1 MGAALRRCWRQRRRS
16 VAGYTLTIFIQ
27 ILPQSSFNL
36 MGIWI
41 FHRCNSKRGSFF
53 LYLNES
59 SALCDG
65 KVYALMYIYH
75 ARKKIPYSIFPACFS
90 SRAARACICSAPA
103 ANRGYIFLLQFT
115 KWKRA
120 EYTQATSQSANQPT
134 SQAHSPNVR
143 WKFQQPSTY
152 IYFCA
157 LYCICMCA
165 AICMWAHRSQQCS
178 QPCHCCWC

>member
-41 FHRCNSKRGSFF
+41 FHRCNSKRGSLF

-65 KVYALMYIYH
+65 KVYALWCIYIPR
-75 ARKKIPYSIFPACFS
+75 AEKIPYSIFPACFS
-90 SRAARACICSAPA
+90 SRAARARVYAARQQQTEATFFSFNLPNGNVRNTPRQPA
-103 ANRGYIFLLQFT
+103 
-115 KWKRA
+115 
-120 EYTQATSQSANQPT
+120 SQPTNQPARHT
-134 SQAHSPNVR
+134 VQMYGENSS
-143 WKFQQPSTY
+143 S
-152 IYFCA
+152 
-157 LYCICMCA
+157 
-165 AICMWAHRSQQCS
+165 
-178 QPCHCCWC
+178 